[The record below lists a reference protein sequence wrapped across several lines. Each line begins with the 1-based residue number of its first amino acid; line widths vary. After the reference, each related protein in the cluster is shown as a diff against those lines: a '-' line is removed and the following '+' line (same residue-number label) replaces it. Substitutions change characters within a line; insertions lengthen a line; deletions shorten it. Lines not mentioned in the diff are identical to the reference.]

1 MLLSLIT
8 ATYNSSA
15 TLADTLTSV
24 REQSYPHLEHLI
36 VDGLSSDPTLS
47 ILRKF
52 PHARLVVSE
61 RDSGIYEAMNKGIL
75 AAKGE
80 VIGLL
85 NSDDLYINKEVVQK
99 VMSCFQNPAIDAVY
113 GDLQFVAADNIHRVV
128 RTWRAGTYRRNKL
141 YWGWMPPHPTF
152 FVRKQLYEQ
161 WGLFNTQLKSAADY
175 ELILRFLLKA
185 NLQLFYIPEVLVKM
199 RVGGA
204 SNASLHSR
212 ILAHREDYRAWKI
225 NGLTPYPWTVACKPL
240 RKISQYF
247 A

>member
-1 MLLSLIT
+1 MC
-8 ATYNSSA
+8 
-15 TLADTLTSV
+15 
-24 REQSYPHLEHLI
+24 
-36 VDGLSSDPTLS
+36 SSD
-47 ILRKF
+47 
-52 PHARLVVSE
+52 
-61 RDSGIYEAMNKGIL
+61 L